1 MATIYPAALSHFAVF
16 CPSLGPD
23 EHNTH
28 EQLLFYAAAAVPAF
42 YPYSAND
49 YFARNVHL
57 RRRSSGGPG
66 ETGQTKAGRSP
77 SHRTSGPSHSGVR
90 AEGAQVRERVV
101 SLDSKLREIGLG
113 AALIAFAAT
122 FGRSESKKFHTV
134 HSEKRRTL
142 IYEAEPGVLVQLSV
156 VLPRRVRP
164 YAKEKDAYS
173 IEFLDTELS
182 DQALQ
187 AWLRHEYEAFRVV
200 FGPVAR
206 DLRRSGSRQ
215 RVKRQLEAFFG
226 KTMWHW
232 DQRWDPRQGNELDLL
247 FALEPLPLLPVGS
260 ISLGGFDE
268 FWRDLGLLHV
278 GCRLDADDEEMR
290 PLEPETGDGESGQP
304 LVHSAVVLWRG
315 TELVWSSWAS
325 HDSIG
330 DAVSEHTQLQRALVA
345 WSRAVYAPAFNV
357 QPSAGLK
364 APSRPSSSLSIAKT
378 PVPVAAKAVDRT
390 LQGPE
395 RGGSGWSLPGT
406 SWLWGWRD
414 PEPPKPAPTTDPA
427 YASESE
433 SSKSSASDDV
443 AVGISQALSRA
454 VNALVEPRPPT
465 PPEVDPVF
473 MSEEFALSPN
483 DVAGTSSGAML
494 VRDADAA
501 SLRSLA
507 SVQTTR
513 TTVHEPVGR
522 SIVGRNRSNTIQH
535 AHAERGVL
543 AVPGW
548 QQSAYMRRSH
558 GRAPSVASNATV
570 ESTLLRADTR
580 VSSRGWWP
588 WSAKPSTDVQSDVDV
603 GAAESIFGDSPHGS
617 SGTDLAS
624 TFVFTGEYPFPGI
637 AHVDTNHGSNAID
650 QDSNAESHGETA
662 SQLGRAMDDDLPSA
676 YAHGVDVDP
685 SRGIV
690 LAPRAV
696 PGMMYDTRLVRL
708 LFHSSINQSGAA
720 DLPLHI
726 RGGPADSHGGC
737 RVFAYK
743 FGDLLFLALGAA
755 PATDANP
762 RDVEDTKAS
771 DTRRRRRRRARP
783 VKPAPTAESESIDK
797 FTKSEAR
804 AIEASIL
811 RYAESLHA
819 ATQRDARDASKQ
831 RVHEAQMARTRR
843 VPPYVSQSMS
853 GGLPQTHTSWRNEH
867 IPTNQSFMGF
877 VGTACDAGDTEAR
890 DKSADVLT
898 AGVRQA
904 LRVVRSETLQQSTVC
919 VRMHDKGWVA
929 GQHSSFE
936 RSFCVVDQPNATL
949 ADAQTF
955 LSRISRRASLHSLAS
970 P

>member
-49 YFARNVHL
+49 YFARNANL
-57 RRRSSGGPG
+57 RRRSSGGPN
-66 ETGQTKAGRSP
+66 ETGQTNSGRSP
-77 SHRTSGPSHSGVR
+77 HRPSGPSHSGVR
-90 AEGAQVRERVV
+90 AEGAKVRERVV
-101 SLDSKLREIGLG
+101 SLDTKLREIGLG

-122 FGRSESKKFHTV
+122 FGHSVETIKFHTV

-182 DQALQ
+182 DQALR
-187 AWLRHEYEAFRVV
+187 AWLRHEYEAFRLV
-200 FGPVAR
+200 FGPVSR
-206 DLRRSGSRQ
+206 DLKKSGQRQ

-226 KTMWHW
+226 KTMWNW
-232 DQRWDPRQGNELDLL
+232 DQRWDPQKGNELDLL
-247 FALEPLPLLPVGS
+247 FALEPVPVLPVGA

-268 FWRDLGLLHV
+268 FWRDLGLLHM
-278 GCRLDADDEEMR
+278 GCRLDADNEDVQSV
-290 PLEPETGDGESGQP
+290 EPGDGGQP

-315 TELVWSSWAS
+315 TELVWSSWAN
-325 HDSIG
+325 DDRD
-330 DAVSEHTQLQRALVA
+330 DAVSEHTQLQRALAA

-357 QPSAGLK
+357 QPPAGVK
-364 APSRPSSSLSIAKT
+364 APSRPSSSLSM
-378 PVPVAAKAVDRT
+378 AKAPVLVDST

-395 RGGSGWSLPGT
+395 CGGGWSLPGT
-406 SWLWGWRD
+406 NWLWGWRD

-427 YASESE
+427 YASSSE
-433 SSKSSASDDV
+433 SSKSSASDV
-443 AVGISQALSRA
+443 AVGLSHALSRA

-483 DVAGTSSGAML
+483 DVLGTSSGPML
-494 VRDADAA
+494 VRDTDAA

-522 SIVGRNRSNTIQH
+522 SIGRNRSNTIQH

-548 QQSAYMRRSH
+548 QQSMYMRRQ

-588 WSAKPSTDVQSDVDV
+588 WSAKPSLDEQSDVDV
-603 GAAESIFGDSPHGS
+603 AESIFGDSPHGS
-617 SGTDLAS
+617 SGTDPAS
-624 TFVFTGEYPFPGI
+624 TFVYTGEHPFPGL
-637 AHVDTNHGSNAID
+637 APADANHNSNVID
-650 QDSNAESHGETA
+650 QDSNEESHGETA
-662 SQLGRAMDDDLPSA
+662 SQLGRAMDDDLPLA
-676 YAHGVDVDP
+676 YPHGVDVDS

-690 LAPRAV
+690 LAPRALS
-696 PGMMYDTRLVRL
+696 GMMYDTRLVRL
-708 LFHSSINQSGAA
+708 LFHSSINQCGAA

-726 RGGPADSHGGC
+726 RGTADTHGC

-743 FGDLLFLALGAA
+743 FGDLLFLAFGAA
-755 PATDANP
+755 PVLDSNP
-762 RDVEDTKAS
+762 QNVEDTRAS
-771 DTRRRRRRRARP
+771 DTRRRRRRPRP
-783 VKPAPTAESESIDK
+783 FKPTPTAESGCDK
-797 FTKSEAR
+797 FTESEAR
-804 AIEASIL
+804 EIEASIL

-819 ATQRDARDASKQ
+819 ATQRDARDARKQ
-831 RVHEAQMARTRR
+831 RVHEAQLARTRR
-843 VPPYVSQSMS
+843 VPPYVHQSMS
-853 GGLPQTHTSWRNEH
+853 GGLPQTRTSWNEH
-867 IPTNQSFMGF
+867 IPTNQSYMGF
-877 VGTACDAGDTEAR
+877 VGTACDTGDTESR
-890 DKSADVLT
+890 DKSLDMSV
-898 AGVRQA
+898 GVRQA
-904 LRVVRSETLQQSTVC
+904 LCVVRSETEQSTVC

-929 GQHSSFE
+929 GQHSLSE

-955 LSRISRRASLHSLAS
+955 LSRISHRASFAS

>member
-1 MATIYPAALSHFAVF
+1 
-16 CPSLGPD
+16 
-23 EHNTH
+23 HNTH

-57 RRRSSGGPG
+57 RRRSSGGPN
-66 ETGQTKAGRSP
+66 ETGQTKSGRP
-77 SHRTSGPSHSGVR
+77 HRSTGPSHSGVR

-101 SLDSKLREIGLG
+101 SLDTKLREIGLG
-113 AALIAFAAT
+113 SALIAFAAT
-122 FGRSESKKFHTV
+122 FGQPVASKKFHTV

-142 IYEAEPGVLVQLSV
+142 IYEAEPGIFVQLSI

-182 DQALQ
+182 DQALR
-187 AWLRHEYEAFRVV
+187 AWLRHEYEAYRLV
-200 FGPVAR
+200 FGPVGR
-206 DLRRSGSRQ
+206 DLKRSGLRQ

-226 KTMWHW
+226 RTMWQW
-232 DQRWDPRQGNELDLL
+232 DQRWDPQKGNELDLL
-247 FALEPLPLLPVGS
+247 FALEPVPVVPVGP

-268 FWRDLGLLHV
+268 FWRDLGLLRV
-278 GCRLDADDEEMR
+278 GCRLDAENEGMQA
-290 PLEPETGDGESGQP
+290 LEPGHGEDLQP

-315 TELVWSSWAS
+315 TELVWSSWAND
-325 HDSIG
+325 DSVD
-330 DAVSEHTQLQRALVA
+330 DAVGEHTLLQRVLVA

-357 QPSAGLK
+357 QPLVGVK
-364 APSRPSSSLSIAKT
+364 APSRPSSSLSIAET
-378 PVPVAAKAVDRT
+378 PVPADST
-390 LQGPE
+390 LQGLE
-395 RGGSGWSLPGT
+395 HRGGWSLPGT
-406 SWLWGWRD
+406 NWLWGWRD
-414 PEPPKPAPTTDPA
+414 PEPKPAPITDPA
-427 YASESE
+427 YASSSE
-433 SSKSSASDDV
+433 SSKSSISDDV
-443 AVGISQALSRA
+443 AVGLSHALSRA

-483 DVAGTSSGAML
+483 DVVGTSSGAML
-494 VRDADAA
+494 VRDADAT

-522 SIVGRNRSNTIQH
+522 STVVRNRSNTIQH

-548 QQSAYMRRSH
+548 QQSMYMRRSQ
-558 GRAPSVASNATV
+558 GRAPSVASNATI

-588 WSAKPSTDVQSDVDV
+588 WSAKPSPDEQSDVDA

-624 TFVFTGEYPFPGI
+624 TFVYTGKHPFPGLVP
-637 AHVDTNHGSNAID
+637 ADSSHGPNVID
-650 QDSNAESHGETA
+650 QDSNEESHGETA

-676 YAHGVDVDP
+676 YPHGVDVDP

-690 LAPRAV
+690 LAPRALC
-696 PGMMYDTRLVRL
+696 GMMYDTRLVRL
-708 LFHSSINQSGAA
+708 LFHTPINQHGAA

-726 RGGPADSHGGC
+726 RGGPADTHGNC

-743 FGDLLFLALGAA
+743 FGDLLFLALGAT
-755 PATDANP
+755 PATHANP
-762 RDVEDTKAS
+762 LNVQEKVDT
-771 DTRRRRRRRARP
+771 RRRRRRARP
-783 VKPAPTAESESIDK
+783 AKPAESECDK
-797 FTKSEAR
+797 FTESEAR
-804 AIEASIL
+804 EIEASIL

-819 ATQRDARDASKQ
+819 ATRRDARDASNQ
-831 RVHEAQMARTRR
+831 RVREAQLARTRR
-843 VPPYVSQSMS
+843 VPPYVRQSMT
-853 GGLPQTHTSWRNEH
+853 GGLPQTHTSWNER

-877 VGTACDAGDTEAR
+877 VGANDTENTECR
-890 DKSADVLT
+890 DKSPDVLT

-904 LRVVRSETLQQSTVC
+904 LCVVRSETLQSTVC

-929 GQHSSFE
+929 GQHSS
-936 RSFCVVDQPNATL
+936 
-949 ADAQTF
+949 
-955 LSRISRRASLHSLAS
+955 
-970 P
+970 